1 MFFVINKPKFQRTIS
16 IVRDDHT
23 KKSQGLAGPF
33 MRLEAKDDYL
43 KLAGLEASAK
53 IPATVY
59 EPGVLFLRVTVLRK
73 LLQTIKGEKFLTIQV
88 TADELMMEGVR
99 LPLESNDMLLY
110 ADLDMAPDQHPSAFL
125 TEAEPTRPESTD
137 RQLTL
142 WDETEIEENVDDR

>member
-43 KLAGLEASAK
+43 KLSGLEASAK

-59 EPGVLFLRVTVLRK
+59 EPGVLFLKVTVLRR
-73 LLQTIKGEKFLTIQV
+73 LLQTIKGEKFLSIQV
-88 TADELMMEGVR
+88 LADGLLMEGVR

-110 ADLDMAPDQHPSAFL
+110 ADPDMAPDRHPSASF

-142 WDETEIEENVDDR
+142 WDETEIEEKADDI